1 MYMELSLDSSQSHTC
16 TWTLHGHYMDTTWTL
31 HGPQTCTA
39 IAGDMK
45 MGHNDIIGH
54 NSKYYW
60 V

>member
-1 MYMELSLDSSQSHTC
+1 MELSLDSSQSHTC
-16 TWTLHGHYMDTTWTL
+16 TWTL